1 MRRGWKRLAERAANI
16 AFDDRET
23 SDALAAALQGDWD
36 VEVPEN
42 FVGHVRDALDDH
54 QGDLFGTSVTEKL
67 EALRGEAAGRPL
79 AGAVLDCA
87 TQAADQG
94 LRGEEALAKAA
105 ADALLERAASG
116 RRQVE
121 EHWLRASRARNAKGV
136 RNRIDG
142 AIAAS
147 DMNDI
152 ARRCIGRAD
161 RGASQTPRRKTGIND
176 GVSLS

>member
-23 SDALAAALQGDWD
+23 SDALAQALQGDWD

-54 QGDLFGTSVTEKL
+54 QGHLFGTSVTEKL
-67 EALRGEAAGRPL
+67 EALRHEAAGRPL

-87 TQAADQG
+87 AQAADQG
-94 LRGEEALAKAA
+94 LRSGEALAKAA

-121 EHWLRASRARNAKGV
+121 EHWLRASRTRSAKAV
-136 RNRIDG
+136 TNRIDG
-142 AIAAS
+142 AIALS

-161 RGASQTPRRKTGIND
+161 EGASQAPRRKTGIDD